1 MHLSFVRCLGFASLL
16 LIFSAFP
23 VSETRAQ
30 ASAPGAD
37 LTAASPVT
45 IRTIAHAIASSGLAV
60 DSQNR
65 VYFASANR
73 VFRVSALSNGSLELV
88 AGNGERGSLGD
99 GGPAIAA
106 QLNLLAPF
114 QRVSLAIDADDN
126 LYILDAG
133 NETIRRVNAATDIIS
148 TVVGHWAHS
157 PAASNY
163 PATGDLAFAPPSD
176 SAASGRLFF
185 VSAGNLVSGDLARDV
200 FSILAPLSSSIR
212 GVSGA
217 RPSASSAAHASLALS
232 TDDANAIYFACSAGL
247 FSLPASVSS
256 EPSAPAK
263 LLLQFPILRD
273 PSSSALHSVPT
284 SRPLDPAAGE
294 DYSLAVSPAGELY
307 LSQSLENFIARVD
320 PRTLAIT
327 PLNVGTL
334 NSPGP
339 ITFDHAGNL
348 FFIDTADNAIR
359 EIELAASGSVSLF
372 PTRYPFA
379 TQLVG
384 GQTPPHTF
392 MLTNGTAGTISGL
405 TVQFVGGANPPDFVQ
420 TNTCGSQLGPSQT
433 CKIDV
438 SFAPQA
444 SGQRTAILSVTDSD
458 PSSPQTAELT
468 GFADDFTLGLQ
479 DGATD
484 TLTVVAGGKAT
495 FNLLATSDSSFSG
508 KVIFH
513 CPNDLPLY
521 VTCAVNPPSDSL
533 APGSP
538 QKFTAV
544 FQTTTRVSSFV
555 PVLPAPAG
563 PNSPRSKLLIP
574 LFAFSTILTLI
585 WFFAPRPAAHRKL
598 RLAPVLFAASALIA
612 FFAIAACGKKSTT
625 TSTAGGIGT
634 VAGTYT
640 FTVTASAQNATRAI
654 SLTLTVQ

>member
-1 MHLSFVRCLGFASLL
+1 MRLSFVRCLGFASLL
-16 LIFSAFP
+16 LIFSAFS
-23 VSETRAQ
+23 VSETHAQ

-45 IRTIAHAIASSGLAV
+45 IRTIARVIAPSGLAV
-60 DSQNR
+60 DSQSR

-73 VFRVSALSNGSLELV
+73 VFRVSSLSNGNLELV
-88 AGNGERGSLGD
+88 VGNGEHGSLGD
-99 GGPAIAA
+99 GGPATAA
-106 QLNLLAPF
+106 QLNLLHPF
-114 QRVSLAIDADDN
+114 QPVSLAIDTEDN

-133 NETIRRVNAATDIIS
+133 NETIRRVDSATGIIS

-157 PAASNY
+157 STASNY
-163 PATGDLAFAPPSD
+163 PATGNFAFAPAAD
-176 SAASGRLFF
+176 SPASARLFF
-185 VSAGNLVSGDLARDV
+185 LSASDLISADLTSDA
-200 FSILAPLSSSIR
+200 FSLLASQLTTILQSAPNS
-212 GVSGA
+212 VSGA
-217 RPSASSAAHASLALS
+217 AAHDQRSALTALAISPDSRELYIASP
-232 TDDANAIYFACSAGL
+232 AGL
-247 FSLPASVSS
+247 FRAALTAGSDSLTHPTLLHPAFGSG
-256 EPSAPAK
+256 P
-263 LLLQFPILRD
+263 
-273 PSSSALHSVPT
+273 
-284 SRPLDPAAGE
+284 
-294 DYSLAVSPAGELY
+294 YSLAVSPAGQLY
-307 LSQSLENFIARVD
+307 ISIANENRIVRFDSQTG
-320 PRTLAIT
+320 TLAPIAT
-327 PLNVGTL
+327 GTEL
-334 NSPGP
+334 NSPGA
-339 ITFDHAGNL
+339 IAFDHAGHL
-348 FFIDTADNAIR
+348 FIADTGNNAIR

-392 MLTNGTAGTISGL
+392 VLTNGTAGTISGL

-521 VTCAVNPPSDSL
+521 VTCAVNPSSVTL
-533 APGSP
+533 VPGTP

-544 FQTTTRVSSFV
+544 FQTTARVTSLVPPLPGPASPNAPSSKF
-555 PVLPAPAG
+555 
-563 PNSPRSKLLIP
+563 LIP
-574 LFAFSTILTLI
+574 LFAFSTILMLI
-585 WFFAPRPAAHRKL
+585 WFFAPRQTAPHKL
-598 RLAPVLFAASALIA
+598 RTAPVLFAASVLIA

-654 SLTLTVQ
+654 SLTLTIQ

>member
-16 LIFSAFP
+16 LTISAFP

-45 IRTIAHAIASSGLAV
+45 IHTIAHAIAPAGLAV

-73 VFRVSALSNGSLELV
+73 VFRVSSLSNGNLELV
-88 AGNGERGSLGD
+88 AGNGEHGSLGD

-133 NETIRRVNAATDIIS
+133 NETIRRVDATTGIIS

-157 PAASNY
+157 SAASNY
-163 PATGDLAFAPPSD
+163 PATGDLAFPPSSD

-185 VSAGNLVSGDLARDV
+185 LSASALISADV
-200 FSILAPLSSSIR
+200 TSDAFTPIATRLSTILRSSTSPAA
-212 GVSGA
+212 STYQ
-217 RPSASSAAHASLALS
+217 SSAATSLAIS
-232 TDDANAIYFACSAGL
+232 PDSREIYLASPAGIFRAPLTEAALTSATFL
-247 FSLPASVSS
+247 YP
-256 EPSAPAK
+256 APANSP
-263 LLLQFPILRD
+263 FSI
-273 PSSSALHSVPT
+273 
-284 SRPLDPAAGE
+284 
-294 DYSLAVSPAGELY
+294 AVSPAGQLY
-307 LSQSLENFIARVD
+307 VSVATEHQILRFDSQT
-320 PRTLAIT
+320 RTLT
-327 PLNVGTL
+327 PIATGAELSG
-334 NSPGP
+334 PGP
-339 ITFDHAGNL
+339 IAFDHAGNL
-348 FFIDTADNAIR
+348 FFVDTADNAIR

-392 MLTNGTAGTISGL
+392 ILTNGTAGTISGL
-405 TVQFVGGANPPDFVQ
+405 TVQFVGGATPPDFVQ

-508 KVIFH
+508 KIVFH

-521 VTCAVNPPSDSL
+521 VTCAVNPVTVSL

-538 QKFTAV
+538 QKFTVV
-544 FQTTTRVSSFV
+544 FQTTARVSSFV
-555 PVLPAPAG
+555 PSLPG
-563 PNSPRSKLLIP
+563 PSSLNPPSSKFLIP

-585 WFFAPRPAAHRKL
+585 WFFAPRPGAHRKL
-598 RLAPVLFAASALIA
+598 RLAPVLFAASVLIA

-625 TSTAGGIGT
+625 STAGGIGT
-634 VAGTYT
+634 VAGTYN